1 MLSTS
6 DLPFGGP
13 EEDLQELQFIR
24 LTDRNTG
31 VFLKGQDRATAGF
44 GSASDPF
51 KTLSRLSQGSV
62 PAPSRVPSSGG
73 TETEE
78 DCKNEEGTALNK
90 RYGPTE
96 DSADLLL
103 KLY

>member
-1 MLSTS
+1 M
-6 DLPFGGP
+6 
-13 EEDLQELQFIR
+13 EALQELQFIR
-24 LTDRNTG
+24 LTVRNTG
-31 VFLKGQDRATAGF
+31 VFLKDQDRATAGF

-51 KTLSRLSQGSV
+51 KTLSRLCSGSV
-62 PAPSRVPSSGG
+62 FRA
-73 TETEE
+73 TEVRSTRILYE
-78 DCKNEEGTALNK
+78 EEGTALLLSK